1 MKVTIHD
8 KNWYALALTV
18 CLFFLTVCENLEQ
31 KNQNPNNP
39 SSVPFH
45 MLMNGADKWILER

>member
-45 MLMNGADKWILER
+45 MLMNGVDKWILER